1 MKLYRRKL
9 WNSFKNTFFIFGWRK
24 FWTDM
29 NVVFRFLPLIFI
41 RLYVTNVLLEILFLL
56 EPLGTSNMKW
66 VLKYFE
72 AIKKLTL
79 DFLYGL
85 VCQEKNIN
93 ILVRNSKNEI
103 FWCCCCSCCDILFL
117 NYFPQKII
125 EIKDNFR
132 QLTNWSNKI
141 D

>member
-1 MKLYRRKL
+1 
-9 WNSFKNTFFIFGWRK
+9 
-24 FWTDM
+24 M

-79 DFLYGL
+79 DFLYSL

-103 FWCCCCSCCDILFL
+103 FIAVVAVHVVIFFFSNIFL
-117 NYFPQKII
+117 KKII

-132 QLTNWSNKI
+132 QLSNWSYKI